1 LLSQFHIGLDQ
12 AEEDEQN
19 DQGCGKP
26 PGGEEYHQRGKGAQ
40 QEEK

>member
-1 LLSQFHIGLDQ
+1 VVCLNQ

-19 DQGCGKP
+19 DQGYGKP
-26 PGGEEYHQRGKGAQ
+26 PGGEEYNQRGEGTQ